1 MRKIKTILLIVIL
14 IGIRLSGFQQTN
26 KSIDSLFALM
36 DKVSLNTQNDY
47 EMKKEFQSDS
57 TLINKMENYLYQ
69 CYAFWPMEFE
79 RELLERIESWE
90 KSQEKRSIK
99 PNILLDSLKSQLI
112 NIYGKKYVLYL
123 ETPYFFKMRVLDIQ
137 RSEYDA
143 SRLGR
148 EIKVPK
154 IDLVVEVIDVLKGNH
169 AYSNGDIITVSYLP
183 HTFKESPQPN
193 FEINSIYAFPLKHW
207 FRPSLAKYDE
217 LMMKLNGLDTFY
229 KIENGYV
236 FMPLSSSEN
245 NQKSWIDFK
254 KILEKEYFFRE
265 NEFKGVNK

>member
-1 MRKIKTILLIVIL
+1 MQKIKTIFLIIVLSGISLL
-14 IGIRLSGFQQTN
+14 GFQQTN

-47 EMKKEFQSDS
+47 EMIKDLQSD
-57 TLINKMENYLYQ
+57 TTFIIKLENYLYQ

-90 KSQEKRSIK
+90 KSQEKQSIK
-99 PNILLDSLKSQLI
+99 PNILLDSLKNQLI
-112 NIYGKKYVLYL
+112 IRYGKKYVLYL
-123 ETPYFFKMRVLDIQ
+123 ETPYFLKIRALDIQ
-137 RSEYDA
+137 RSEYVV
-143 SRLGR
+143 SRPGR

-154 IDLVVEVIDVLKGNH
+154 INLVVEVIDVLKGNH

-207 FRPSLAKYDE
+207 FRPSMANYDE

-229 KIENGYV
+229 KIENGNV
-236 FMPLSSSEN
+236 TMPLLYSEN